1 MSIPLYAIDSVVNS
15 GLRIGPAPAVGSKS
29 VPVTP
34 VVGGRRRR
42 LLRRSETVED
52 YKIKLKK
59 KRKLSLPQKISR
71 SKLYMS
77 VSTID
82 KDTDKEEWVRE
93 SSDKISD
100 IKSAS
105 SRLKK
110 VGTRKRRTRRR
121 NVAESTDSELTRTES
136 EQTLKPGYSCDK
148 FASEI

>member
-1 MSIPLYAIDSVVNS
+1 M
-15 GLRIGPAPAVGSKS
+15 
-29 VPVTP
+29 
-34 VVGGRRRR
+34 
-42 LLRRSETVED
+42 
-52 YKIKLKK
+52 
-59 KRKLSLPQKISR
+59 PQKISK

-110 VGTRKRRTRRR
+110 VGTRNRRRRRR

-136 EQTLKPGYSCDK
+136 EQTLKPGCSCHK
-148 FASEI
+148 YYLSKS

>member
-1 MSIPLYAIDSVVNS
+1 
-15 GLRIGPAPAVGSKS
+15 
-29 VPVTP
+29 
-34 VVGGRRRR
+34 
-42 LLRRSETVED
+42 
-52 YKIKLKK
+52 
-59 KRKLSLPQKISR
+59 
-71 SKLYMS
+71 MS

-82 KDTDKEEWVRE
+82 KDTDKDEWVRE

-136 EQTLKPGYSCDK
+136 EQTLKPGYSCHK
-148 FASEI
+148 YYLS

>member
-1 MSIPLYAIDSVVNS
+1 M
-15 GLRIGPAPAVGSKS
+15 
-29 VPVTP
+29 
-34 VVGGRRRR
+34 
-42 LLRRSETVED
+42 
-52 YKIKLKK
+52 
-59 KRKLSLPQKISR
+59 PQKISR

-82 KDTDKEEWVRE
+82 KDTDKDEWVRE

-136 EQTLKPGYSCDK
+136 EQTLKPGYS
-148 FASEI
+148 